1 MPYEVLATSQTPA
14 LIIYVLDVSGSMSM
28 LMGQGEMRKPRVE
41 VVTDALYAA
50 LQEMVFRSTKGGRVS
65 PRYRLAMFAYSD
77 DVYDILGGIKTIDQ
91 VAAMGVPELQA
102 LRSTNSAKA
111 FTHVE
116 KLLQSELPNLVSCP
130 APLVC
135 HMTDGHFTGDD
146 PEPIVRRIMSMGNPD
161 GNVLVENIFISDQ
174 ILSQPVNNPEEW
186 EGVSSQTRLEGN
198 YAIKLRDMSSPIPDG
213 YRVMMLERGYRIKEN
228 AVMLLPG
235 ESPELVEMGF
245 AMSMSTPTSA
255 A

>member
-1 MPYEVLATSQTPA
+1 MSYEMLATSQTPA

-28 LMGQGEMRKPRVE
+28 LMSNRKKRVE

-77 DVYDILGGIKTIDQ
+77 EVYDVLGGIKTIDQ

-102 LRSTNSAKA
+102 LRSTNTADA
-111 FTHVE
+111 FAHVE
-116 KLLQSELPNLVSCP
+116 QLLQSELPNVASCP

-135 HMTDGHFTGDD
+135 HMTDGEYNGKD
-146 PEPIVRRIMSMGNPD
+146 PEPIIRRIMGMSNPD
-161 GNVLVENIFISDQ
+161 GNVLVENIFISDR
-174 ILSQPVNNPEEW
+174 ILPNTVKSAEQW
-186 EGVSSQTRLEGN
+186 EGVSMNTPLRN
-198 YAIKLRDMSSPIPDG
+198 KYAKKLREMSSPIPDG
-213 YRVMMLERGYRIKEN
+213 YRVMMLERGYNISAD
-228 AVMLLPG
+228 AVMMLPG

-255 A
+255 Q